1 MVAGKVLDEVTPE
14 TKGEYIL
21 EEIMQVLDSR

>member
-1 MVAGKVLDEVTPE
+1 MNE

-21 EEIMQVLDSR
+21 